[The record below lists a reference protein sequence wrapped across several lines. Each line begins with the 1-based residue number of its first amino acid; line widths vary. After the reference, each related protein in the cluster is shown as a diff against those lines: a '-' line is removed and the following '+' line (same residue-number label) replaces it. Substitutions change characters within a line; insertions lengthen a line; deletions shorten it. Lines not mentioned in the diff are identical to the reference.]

1 MNISLELYSPIPTLI
16 SQDNHLKRSYQY
28 HTFILARK
36 IDYFGNE
43 QYLCT
48 VLKLLLYI
56 IYHKFKNIYTA
67 RVCVCVTNSYVD
79 PNLIKGKKKLHNKRL
94 QLHSLSFVTGANLK
108 KKTNNPC
115 GALLHHMPYHF
126 SYQWHGPKSKSDT
139 TRPIKKRRIVEGW
152 RELWKWCQS
161 KEEGAEKLN
170 TNKEEIKAD
179 DSIARFVFF
188 KILKYKYK

>member
-1 MNISLELYSPIPTLI
+1 MKKIIDFKKIVDGILGTHTITYWKGIIKQPSAQFLHYKLNISLELYSPIPTLI

-43 QYLCT
+43 QYVCT

-94 QLHSLSFVTGANLK
+94 QLHSLSFETGA
-108 KKTNNPC
+108 
-115 GALLHHMPYHF
+115 
-126 SYQWHGPKSKSDT
+126 D
-139 TRPIKKRRIVEGW
+139 
-152 RELWKWCQS
+152 
-161 KEEGAEKLN
+161 
-170 TNKEEIKAD
+170 
-179 DSIARFVFF
+179 
-188 KILKYKYK
+188 